1 MGTWHTVLPLVSHM
15 PLGST
20 MRQRIYKMLIVL
32 LQEILRQQQSLY
44 ASFFFQVQLYFNVPL
59 TSADGPNSKMLA
71 DAEVLSGLSES
82 PYFSQ
87 EL

>member
-1 MGTWHTVLPLVSHM
+1 
-15 PLGST
+15 

-59 TSADGPNSKMLA
+59 TSADGPNYSKMLA
-71 DAEVLSGLSES
+71 DAEVLLGLGES